1 MLSRASQK
9 LGDIAPRSSIHS
21 KDSIYFVSIEI
32 ESSFIS
38 FIDDPVLLDPLL
50 VVNNFNLL
58 IANEIFINKVLKKEL
73 GLCKK

>member
-1 MLSRASQK
+1 MSVNN
-9 LGDIAPRSSIHS
+9 

-50 VVNNFNLL
+50 VVQNFNLL
-58 IANEIFINKVLKKEL
+58 IANEIFMSKVLKKEL
-73 GLCKK
+73 SLCKT